1 MRMCEIS
8 LLWRTEYIPW
18 GLNFIDTQA
27 IGKANTVKDNTV
39 KILNLGELPF
49 NAMARNKWY
58 FELYISSTLCYCL
71 SCGKSEICSIL
82 FKYKCCVMTHPCQVI
97 KWHWNIQDIKLIAPN
112 LTWKLI
118 CYIYKNTTLLARQK
132 RWRSPFRKRAV
143 NLRKTWHL
151 LKFTGVHESENP
163 RFSSCFA
170 VGELEYSFHYPV
182 VFHYG
187 EQRKTR
193 VYWNLPVG

>member
-1 MRMCEIS
+1 MAKPCSRRQERCMQHIYCQMS
-8 LLWRTEYIPW
+8 LVWLLKHCFNIHA
-18 GLNFIDTQA
+18 TQNRQT
-27 IGKANTVKDNTV
+27 GSY
-39 KILNLGELPF
+39 G
-49 NAMARNKWY
+49 RG
-58 FELYISSTLCYCL
+58 C
-71 SCGKSEICSIL
+71 
-82 FKYKCCVMTHPCQVI
+82 KYKASSWSSKCWDRPYTCKFAFVMSIP
-97 KWHWNIQDIKLIAPN
+97 
-112 LTWKLI
+112 
-118 CYIYKNTTLLARQK
+118 RQK
-132 RWRSPFRKRAV
+132 KWRSPFRKRAV

-187 EQRKTR
+187 EQRKTH